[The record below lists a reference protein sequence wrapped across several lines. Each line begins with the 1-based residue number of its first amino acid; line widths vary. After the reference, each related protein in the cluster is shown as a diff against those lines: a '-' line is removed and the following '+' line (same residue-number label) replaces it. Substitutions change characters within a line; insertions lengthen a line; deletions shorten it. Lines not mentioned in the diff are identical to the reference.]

1 MADEDFNRDLT
12 FDGEMN
18 EKKNRKLKKKSKSG
32 GFQSFGLSA
41 PIFKAIM
48 KRGYKVPTPIQRK
61 AIPVILK
68 NKDVVAMAR
77 TGSGKTAAFL
87 IPMFEKLKGHDPNSG
102 PRALILSPTRE
113 LALQTLKFTQQIGN
127 LTDLIPTAIL
137 GGERIE
143 EQFSNLHA
151 HPDIIIATPGRFM
164 HICIEMDLK
173 LHDVKYV
180 VFDEADRL
188 FEMGFQEQLNDIIK
202 RLPSQRQTLLFSAT
216 LSKILAE
223 FAKAGLYEP
232 ELIRLDIEMKLNEH
246 LKLIFFHVRH
256 DDKTSLLLHLLRT
269 VIPSDQQIVLFVGTR
284 HHCEYLKELLEQQ
297 QQQNLFSAVTI
308 YSTLDHSTRK
318 INLSRYQTG
327 KARVLIV
334 TDIAARG
341 LDIPSLDNVIN
352 YHFPATPKIFLH
364 RVGRV
369 ARAGRTGTAY
379 SLIST
384 DEISYLFDVQEFI
397 GKTIKFT
404 TKDDED
410 NDDDFHLLFGNV
422 PQTIIDEESE
432 TIRKLTE
439 INVDLVN
446 LYQVQQNAYQHYI
459 RSRPASTYASVK
471 QMKQYHK
478 EISNMPMH
486 PIFRQNYTVEELTP
500 NPLIQQLK
508 SFRAKNT
515 IFEVNPSAGNT
526 ACQIMKRK
534 RAHDEKLIFKH
545 DQKEQSLQNNHSDS
559 DDDDHKKTL
568 EVDNLTITIKGA
580 NDMNYDDMESPKKKK
595 KKNRREV
602 DKEFFIPYQPPD
614 FKREQ
619 GLEIQSFERQTTEA
633 VMDLANDDGTHR
645 KGPMIQKTKWDRKKK
660 KFVTVGQ
667 TDAKTKKVKTE
678 SGQWIQA
685 SYKTDVYK
693 KWLNKS
699 KVLDK
704 ELPDS
709 RRTKTEDYVND
720 DEASSAQK
728 KPRQF
733 QQRVTQLMNRQ
744 KTQLKSKGQ
753 KMPSHSELKK
763 PEQIMKK
770 RTETRK
776 KQSLQ
781 KARQMRK
788 GGRTNYKNQRQ
799 SSKSKHTK
807 RAPTNTKHAPTNNKR
822 APAGANQSSK
832 RTRKR

>member
-1 MADEDFNRDLT
+1 MDDAELDQDFT
-12 FDGEMN
+12 FDDGKKAAKSMK
-18 EKKNRKLKKKSKSG
+18 KKNKSG

-41 PIFKAIM
+41 PVFKAIM

-61 AIPVILK
+61 TIPVILK

-113 LALQTLKFTQQIGN
+113 LALQTLKFTQQLGK
-127 LTDLIPTAIL
+127 LTDLISTAIL

-164 HICIEMDLK
+164 HLCIEMDLK
-173 LHDVKYV
+173 LNDVKYV

-232 ELIRLDIEMKLNEH
+232 ELIRLDIEMKLNEN
-246 LKLIFFHVRH
+246 LKLIFFHLRH
-256 DDKTSLLLHLLRT
+256 DDKTALLLHLLRS

-297 QQQNLFSAVTI
+297 QQQDLFSAVTI

-318 INLSRYQTG
+318 INLARYQSG

-341 LDIPSLDNVIN
+341 IDIPSLDNVIN
-352 YHFPATPKIFLH
+352 YHFPATPKLFLH

-369 ARAGRTGTAY
+369 ARAGRLGTAY
-379 SLIST
+379 SLLST
-384 DEISYLFDVQEFI
+384 DELSYLFDVQEFI
-397 GKTIKFT
+397 GKTIDYAKLDDGT
-404 TKDDED
+404 TDY
-410 NDDDFHLLFGNV
+410 HLLFGNV

-432 TIRKLTE
+432 TIRKITE
-439 INVDLVN
+439 TNVDLVN
-446 LYQVQQNAYQHYI
+446 LFAVQQNAYQHYI

-471 QMKQYHK
+471 QMKQYHNQ
-478 EISNMPMH
+478 ITNMGIH
-486 PIFRQNYTVEELTP
+486 PIFRDSYTADELAP
-500 NPLIQQLK
+500 NALIQQLK
-508 SFRAKNT
+508 SFRAKST
-515 IFEVNPSAGNT
+515 IFEVNPSSSNE
-526 ACQIMKRK
+526 ACAIMRRK
-534 RAHDEKLIFKH
+534 RAHDGKSILKH
-545 DQKEQSLQNNHSDS
+545 ERKDQPLPAIQDDS
-559 DDDDHKKTL
+559 DDEDRPKTL
-568 EVDNLTITIKGA
+568 EVDNMTITVRD
-580 NDMNYDDMESPKKKK
+580 NDDTELPAKKK

-602 DKEFFIPYQPPD
+602 DKDFFIPYQPPD
-614 FKREQ
+614 YKRER
-619 GLEIQSFERQTTEA
+619 GLEIQSFERQTNDA
-633 VMDLANDDGTHR
+633 VMDLANDDGTSM

-667 TDAKTKKVKTE
+667 TDARTKKIKTE

-709 RRTKTEDYVND
+709 RRNRSEDHVND
-720 DEASSAQK
+720 DEKSSAQH

-733 QQRVTQLMNRQ
+733 QQRVNQLMSRQ
-744 KTQLKSKGQ
+744 KAQLKAKGQ
-753 KMPSHSELKK
+753 RMPSHSELKK
-763 PEQIMKK
+763 PEQIVKK
-770 RTETRK
+770 RAEKR
-776 KQSLQ
+776 QRLSLQ
-781 KARQMRK
+781 RARQMRK
-788 GGRTNYKNQRQ
+788 GGRTNYRNKRHSN
-799 SSKSKHTK
+799 KAKHT
-807 RAPTNTKHAPTNNKR
+807 RRVTSSNT
-822 APAGANQSSK
+822 NQSSK
-832 RTRKR
+832 RTKKR

>member
-1 MADEDFNRDLT
+1 
-12 FDGEMN
+12 
-18 EKKNRKLKKKSKSG
+18 
-32 GFQSFGLSA
+32 
-41 PIFKAIM
+41 
-48 KRGYKVPTPIQRK
+48 
-61 AIPVILK
+61 
-68 NKDVVAMAR
+68 
-77 TGSGKTAAFL
+77 
-87 IPMFEKLKGHDPNSG
+87 MF
-102 PRALILSPTRE
+102 
-113 LALQTLKFTQQIGN
+113 
-127 LTDLIPTAIL
+127 
-137 GGERIE
+137 
-143 EQFSNLHA
+143 
-151 HPDIIIATPGRFM
+151 FM
-164 HICIEMDLK
+164 CFWL
-173 LHDVKYV
+173 
-180 VFDEADRL
+180 
-188 FEMGFQEQLNDIIK
+188 
-202 RLPSQRQTLLFSAT
+202 
-216 LSKILAE
+216 
-223 FAKAGLYEP
+223 
-232 ELIRLDIEMKLNEH
+232 
-246 LKLIFFHVRH
+246 
-256 DDKTSLLLHLLRT
+256 
-269 VIPSDQQIVLFVGTR
+269 
-284 HHCEYLKELLEQQ
+284 
-297 QQQNLFSAVTI
+297 
-308 YSTLDHSTRK
+308 
-318 INLSRYQTG
+318 YQTG

-559 DDDDHKKTL
+559 DDDDHKRTL

-799 SSKSKHTK
+799 SGKSKHTK
-807 RAPTNTKHAPTNNKR
+807 HAPTNTKHAPTNNKR

>member
-1 MADEDFNRDLT
+1 MSEADFDQDFG
-12 FDGEMN
+12 FN
-18 EKKNRKLKKKSKSG
+18 EENKGKKNVKSTKKNKSG
-32 GFQSFGLSA
+32 GFQTFGLSA

-61 AIPVILK
+61 TIPVILK

-113 LALQTLKFTQQIGN
+113 LALQTLKFTQQLGK

-164 HICIEMDLK
+164 HLCIEMDLK
-173 LHDVKYV
+173 LNDVKYV

-232 ELIRLDIEMKLNEH
+232 ELIRLDIEMKLNEN
-246 LKLIFFHVRH
+246 LKLLFFHLRH
-256 DDKTSLLLHLLRT
+256 DDKTALLLYLLRT
-269 VIPSDQQIVLFVGTR
+269 IIPVDQQIVVFVGTR

-297 QQQNLFSAVTI
+297 QQQDLFSAVTI

-318 INLSRYQTG
+318 INLSRYQSG

-341 LDIPSLDNVIN
+341 IDIPSLDNVIN
-352 YHFPATPKIFLH
+352 YHFPGTSKLFLH

-384 DEISYLFDVQEFI
+384 DELSYLFDVQEFI
-397 GKTIKFT
+397 GKSINY
-404 TKDDED
+404 TKSNEDTDDY
-410 NDDDFHLLFGNV
+410 HLLFGNV

-432 TIRKLTE
+432 TIRKISET
-439 INVDLVN
+439 NVDLLN
-446 LYQVQQNAYQHYI
+446 LFQVQQNAYQHYI

-471 QMKQYHK
+471 QMKQYHNQ
-478 EISNMPMH
+478 ITNMGMH
-486 PIFRQNYTVEELTP
+486 PIFRNSYTADDFTP
-500 NPLIQQLK
+500 NALIQQLR
-508 SFRAKNT
+508 SFRAKST
-515 IFEVNPSAGNT
+515 IFEVNPSSSNS
-526 ACQIMKRK
+526 ACAMMKRK
-534 RAHDEKLIFKH
+534 RAHDEKSILKH
-545 DQKEQSLQNNHSDS
+545 EKKDQSIQDGSG
-559 DDDDHKKTL
+559 DDDRGKTL
-568 EVDNLTITIKGA
+568 EVDNMTITIRN
-580 NDMNYDDMESPKKKK
+580 NDETGDDETELVRKKK

-614 FKREQ
+614 FKRER
-619 GLEIQSFERQTTEA
+619 GLEIQSFEHQTNDA
-633 VMDLANDDGTHR
+633 VMDLANDDGTQI
-645 KGPMIQKTKWDRKKK
+645 KGPTIQKTKWDRKKK

-667 TDAKTKKVKTE
+667 TDAKTKKIKTE

-699 KVLDK
+699 KIMDK

-709 RRTKTEDYVND
+709 RRKKSEDHVHA
-720 DEASSAQK
+720 DEISSAQH
-728 KPRQF
+728 KPQQF
-733 QQRVTQLMNRQ
+733 QQRVKQLMNRQ
-744 KTQLKSKGQ
+744 KTQLKEKGQ
-753 KMPSHSELKK
+753 RMPSHSELKK
-763 PEQIMKK
+763 PEQIVKK
-770 RTETRK
+770 RVEKR
-776 KQSLQ
+776 QRLSLQ
-781 KARQMRK
+781 RARQARK
-788 GGRTNYKNQRQ
+788 GGRTNYRNKRHSN
-799 SSKSKHTK
+799 KSKHA
-807 RAPTNTKHAPTNNKR
+807 RHPTSSNT
-822 APAGANQSSK
+822 NQSSK
-832 RTRKR
+832 RTNKR